1 MPLVSDVTQLCY
13 ALILISFMDH
23 CLKPYLLRKW
33 LGLALMIAAVTL
45 QFVPGS
51 LYWHELN
58 LKLFPLFVLFAGMT
72 LVKGRRKFQPDE

>member
-1 MPLVSDVTQLCY
+1 MSDVTQLCY

-72 LVKGRRKFQPDE
+72 LVKGRRKFQRGE

>member
-1 MPLVSDVTQLCY
+1 MSDVTQLCY
-13 ALILISFMDH
+13 ALILIAFMDH

-33 LGLALMIAAVTL
+33 LGLALMTAAVTL
-45 QFVPGS
+45 QFVPGG